1 MIRLDGAGVR
11 FGSRWIFRDL
21 DLLVNDGAC
30 LALLGPNGRGKTTLI
45 RSLLGIQ
52 PLHEGYREAPSL
64 IGYVPQAGSA
74 PAHYRVLDMV
84 VMGRAKA
91 LGVFGSPKNDDY
103 DAARSALARVGLS
116 ALAERSFA
124 VLSGGERQLVLV
136 ARALA
141 TGATT
146 IVLDEPSS
154 ALDLAN
160 QSRLLALIRNLS
172 EDPAF
177 TVVFSTH
184 HPQHVLHLADEVVMM
199 MADGVFL
206 DPVDTALTEE
216 NLRKLYG
223 VDVRR
228 VSIPGCSEVLVPLL
242 DQIRSHASID
252 SSQPDFTDEIERG
265 ARPTT
270 ISHRD
275 AR

>member
-1 MIRLDGAGVR
+1 MIRLDSAGVR

-21 DLLVNDGAC
+21 DLLVSDGSC

-45 RSLLGIQ
+45 RALLGIQ
-52 PLHEGYREAPSL
+52 SLHEGYREAPSL

-74 PAHYRVLDMV
+74 PPHYRVLDMV

-91 LGVFGSPKNDDY
+91 LGVFGSPKNEDY

-116 ALAERSFA
+116 AVADRSFA

-160 QSRLLALIRNLS
+160 QSRLLALIRNLT

-184 HPQHVLHLADEVVMM
+184 HPQHVLHLADDVMM
-199 MADGVFL
+199 MMEHGVL
-206 DPVDTALTEE
+206 RGPVETALTEE

-228 VSIPGCSEVLVPLL
+228 VSIPGSSEVLVPLL
-242 DQIRSHASID
+242 DQILSPDARA
-252 SSQPDFTDEIERG
+252 SSQPDHTAGIERG
-265 ARPTT
+265 AEAITT
-270 ISHRD
+270 NHRD

>member
-1 MIRLDGAGVR
+1 MIRFDSAGVR
-11 FGSRWIFRDL
+11 FGSRWIFRNL
-21 DLLVNDGAC
+21 DLLVNDGSC

-52 PLHEGYREAPSL
+52 PLSEGHRAAPSL
-64 IGYVPQAGSA
+64 IGYVPQVGSA

-116 ALAERSFA
+116 AVAERSFA

-160 QSRLLALIRNLS
+160 QSRLLALIRNLT

-184 HPQHVLHLADEVVMM
+184 HPQHALHLADDVMM
-199 MADGVFL
+199 MMERGVL
-206 DPVDTALTEE
+206 RGPVDTELTEE
-216 NLRKLYG
+216 NLRQLYG

-228 VSIPGCSEVLVPLL
+228 VSIPGSSEVLVPLL
-242 DQIRSHASID
+242 GQILSPGAKAS
-252 SSQPDFTDEIERG
+252 SLPDHTAGIECG
-265 ARPTT
+265 VEAATT
-270 ISHRD
+270 NYRD